1 MAPNCYFYKDY
12 LITMKF
18 LLTSV
23 FAVALA
29 FSLQAQDVSVDKK
42 LGAENALLVEKEIG
56 IYQHDSLYK
65 LINTVGHKLVSRL
78 TSNPFEFKFF
88 LADSPEP
95 NAFALP
101 GGYVYVT
108 RGILLLI
115 QTEDELAG
123 IMAHEI
129 THVTE
134 RHSVKQMK
142 KGRIGGILQIPGNII
157 NAVTGTRLG
166 NIINTP
172 IGWGSQ
178 AFVSSYSRGHEKD
191 ADSYGAKLAALAGY
205 NPNAL
210 ADALERLS
218 KGIEIIT
225 GTKEKK
231 NYFSDHPLTS
241 SRIADLRKANANIRN
256 DSSHYAGSTEDFQEK
271 FNGLCFG
278 PNPRQGVFMD
288 SLFIHPEI
296 GFSWMIPKGWKTAN
310 KPTAVGTYTEKG
322 DAVAVLS
329 VTETKKTVSEI
340 GEEVKNN
347 ALKSNAVILQSARDT
362 TINSNKAYLMRL
374 RDAERSDVFLEVMWI
389 DLKGTVF
396 QLAGVFTPPN
406 KKIVHEALC
415 SFRKSLPDELSMVN
429 QLELQIVHSQKSESI
444 SQLSERTSNK
454 LNVTLTAL
462 INDLKQDATLDE
474 NRVVKIIRG
483 VPYQVHN

>member
-1 MAPNCYFYKDY
+1 
-12 LITMKF
+12 MKF
-18 LLTSV
+18 LLTSA
-23 FAVALA
+23 FATALA
-29 FSLQAQDVSVDKK
+29 ISLFAQDVSVDKK
-42 LGAENALLVEKEIG
+42 LGAENALLVESEIG
-56 IYQHDSLYK
+56 LYQHDSLYK
-65 LINTVGHKLVSRL
+65 LVNTVGHKLVSAL
-78 TSNPFEFKFF
+78 TNNPFEYKFF

-101 GGYVYVT
+101 GGYIYVT

-123 IMAHEI
+123 IIAHEI
-129 THVTE
+129 THVSE

-166 NIINTP
+166 NIVNTP
-172 IGWGSQ
+172 IALGSR

-191 ADSYGAKLAALAGY
+191 ADTYGAKLAASAGY
-205 NPNAL
+205 NPSAL

-241 SRIADLRKANANIRN
+241 SRIADIRKANTKLNLEGPPG
-256 DSSHYAGSTEDFQEK
+256 YAASKEEFQQK

-278 PNPRQGVFMD
+278 PNPKQGVFID
-288 SLFIHPEI
+288 SLFIHPEL
-296 GFSWMIPKGWKTAN
+296 GFSWIAPRGWKTVN
-310 KPTAVGTYTEKG
+310 KPAAVGIYTEKG
-322 DAVAVLS
+322 DAVTVLS
-329 VTETKKTVSEI
+329 VVENKKSASEI
-340 GEEVKNN
+340 GEDVKNK
-347 ALKSNAVILQSARDT
+347 ALKSNAVILQSASDT
-362 TINSNKAYLMRL
+362 TINSNKAYLMRM
-374 RDAERSDVFLEVMWI
+374 REAERRDVFLEVLWI
-389 DLKGTVF
+389 ELEGKVF

-406 KKIVHEALC
+406 RKVVHETLC
-415 SFRKSLPDELSMVN
+415 SFRKSQSAELKMVN

-454 LNVTLTAL
+454 LNLTLTAL
-462 INDLKQDATLDE
+462 INDLKQESTLDE

-483 VPYQVHN
+483 VPYQIH